1 MTKERL
7 IIAIDPGA
15 NGSIVAEYA
24 SSLCRDE
31 RESCRFTTYPIP
43 EKLRDLY
50 ELLHKITSDDVFTS
64 NLAPVAYLEHNTG
77 FMAGIKRKTADG
89 GEEAGGVSP
98 KAMYSFGRNTGH
110 IEMALVALRIP
121 VCRVTPIKWQNAA
134 GVTTAKKKLMTP
146 TQWKNH
152 LKAAAQERF
161 PKTNVTLAN
170 ADALLIL
177 DAACNRGM
185 KHVENLF

>member
-1 MTKERL
+1 MSKDPL

-15 NGSIVAEYA
+15 NGSIVAAYA
-24 SSLCRDE
+24 DFLRPGQ
-31 RESCRFTTYPIP
+31 REIHTFPTYPIP

-50 ELLHKITSDDVFTS
+50 EVLNDQLGFGEWG
-64 NLAPVAYLEHNTG
+64 NMVAYLEHNTG

-89 GEEAGGVSP
+89 GEETGGVSP

-110 IEMALVALRIP
+110 IEMALIALSIP

-134 GVTTAKKKLMTP
+134 GVTTAKKRLMTP
-146 TQWKNH
+146 AQWKNH
-152 LKAAAQERF
+152 LKAIAQERF
-161 PKTNVTLAN
+161 PRTKVTLAN
-170 ADALLIL
+170 ADALLML

>member
-1 MTKERL
+1 MSADPL

-15 NGSIVAEYA
+15 NGSIVASYG
-24 SSLCRDE
+24 DFVHPGQ
-31 RESCRFTTYPIP
+31 REIHAFPTYPIP
-43 EKLRDLY
+43 KKLG
-50 ELLHKITSDDVFTS
+50 ELHARIEM
-64 NLAPVAYLEHNTG
+64 LAFGNHGNTIAYLEHNTG

-110 IEMALVALRIP
+110 IEMALIALGIP

-134 GVTTAKKKLMTP
+134 RVSTPRKKLMTP
-146 TQWKNH
+146 AQWKNH
-152 LKAAAQERF
+152 LKAIAQERF
-161 PKTNVTLAN
+161 PRTKVTLAN

-177 DAACNRGM
+177 DAAVNGGM